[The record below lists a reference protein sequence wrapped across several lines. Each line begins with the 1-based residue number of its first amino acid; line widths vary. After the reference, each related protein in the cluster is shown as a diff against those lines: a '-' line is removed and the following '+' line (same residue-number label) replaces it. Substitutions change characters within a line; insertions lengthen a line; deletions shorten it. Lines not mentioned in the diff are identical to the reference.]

1 MPRQRAANFTCGFRR
16 LDAGFENGAIV
27 AAGRHSWGTQ
37 VDFSL
42 TEQQRGMVA
51 TVRGLVEHEFKP
63 NAHRYMDGTFP
74 WANMRR
80 LAEIGVLGMAVPEE
94 YGGLGLPILDTAL
107 VLEEIAKGCYVTA
120 MAALGEAGVQTRVIA
135 AYAPKAIRERI
146 LPKVVRGECIL
157 AIAMTE
163 PHAGTDVANY
173 RTNADI
179 KADRIVL
186 NGVKTLISRA
196 REAGLFVIFSRIDR
210 KPGREGIGCVL
221 LEPGTPG
228 FEVTGTYHTMGGEN
242 LHEIQFNNCELP
254 LENLVV
260 REDGFRKLLNAFNT
274 QRCLNPGISLGL
286 AEGAFAEAVKYAR
299 DREVFGKPIG
309 DFQGNRWKL
318 ADMYRDIETGR
329 SMLYRACATA
339 NPFPD
344 PLLAAVAKVFCNE
357 MALRVTNDALQMHG
371 GFGFTEEYAVNR
383 LYRGARYGTLGGG
396 TSETLRDLIGKH
408 VMASNAPDDLFGYDM
423 MDFGQSGEP

>member
-1 MPRQRAANFTCGFRR
+1 M
-16 LDAGFENGAIV
+16 
-27 AAGRHSWGTQ
+27 
-37 VDFSL
+37 DFSL
-42 TEQQRGMVA
+42 TEQQRSMVA
-51 TVRGLVEHEFKP
+51 SVRELVENEFKP
-63 NAHRYMDGTFP
+63 NAAKYMNGSFP
-74 WANMRR
+74 WANMKK
-80 LAEIGVLGMAVPEE
+80 LAEIGVLGMSVPEE
-94 YGGLGLPILDTAL
+94 YGGLGLSIFDTAL
-107 VLEEIAKGCYVTA
+107 LLEEIAKGCYVTA
-120 MAALGEAGVQTRVIA
+120 MATLGEAGVQTRVIA
-135 AYAPKAIRERI
+135 TYAPKSIRERI
-146 LPKVVRGECIL
+146 LPKVVSGECIL
-157 AIAMTE
+157 AIGMTE

-173 RTNADI
+173 RTNADVRG
-179 KADRIVL
+179 DRIVL

-196 REAGLFVIFSRIDR
+196 KEAGMFVIFSRIDR

-221 LEPGTPG
+221 VEPDTPG

-254 LENLVV
+254 LENLVI
-260 REDGFRKLLNAFNT
+260 REDGFRKLLTAFNT
-274 QRCLNPGISLGL
+274 QRCLNPSISLGL

-318 ADMYRDIETGR
+318 ADMYKDIETGR
-329 SMLYRACATA
+329 SILYRACATA
-339 NPFPD
+339 DPFPD
-344 PLLAAVAKVFCNE
+344 PFMAAVAKVFCNE

-408 VMASNAPDDLFGYDM
+408 IMAADGPDDLFGYDM
-423 MDFGQSGEP
+423 VGR